1 MRSRFLFGEDYEV
14 DPRAARVLQH
24 GLQHL
29 LQLQDDRPLLVALAP
44 DPAQD
49 DPHVDEV
56 LLDVGDRGRV
66 DQEVVDAVVPHLTAF
81 TKSMLDEVGKEQEE
95 EDQHAGSIYSG
106 SNLCSSGP
114 SLHTIFA
121 KNPFPRELPHPVLK
135 REDRL
140 GKEPFA
146 GFCTLVEDITG
157 SGYTKNQPI
166 LLGPF

>member
-1 MRSRFLFGEDYEV
+1 MRSRFLVCEHDEV
-14 DPRAARVLQH
+14 DPGATRVLQH

-29 LQLQDDRPLLVALAP
+29 LQLEDDQPLLVARAP
-44 DPAQD
+44 DPAQY

-66 DQEVVDAVVPHLTAF
+66 DQEVVNTVVPHLTAF

-106 SNLCSSGP
+106 SNLCSSAP

-121 KNPFPRELPHPVLK
+121 KNPFPRELPTFPFSLNVLISPG
-135 REDRL
+135 L
-140 GKEPFA
+140 YLP
-146 GFCTLVEDITG
+146 LVEWFVGAGIG
-157 SGYTKNQPI
+157 SAGRLK
-166 LLGPF
+166 